1 MLTICFANDFWPSV
15 PKTLPDCPY
24 PCELLF
30 DRDRVADADVVVFHI
45 PTLWSAPGFRKRR
58 AQKWVAWSMESDVNY
73 PRLADPA
80 FMRQF
85 DLTMTYRRDSDVWTP
100 YFDVSI
106 LEGLST
112 PPEVKS
118 EVAPAVY
125 FASNDRDRSGRRDY
139 VAALMEHLSVDS
151 YGRSLRNRT
160 VEQDDG
166 RSTKLATVARYKFTL
181 AFENS
186 ISPDYV
192 TEKFFDPLLAG
203 SVPVYLGAP
212 NIADYAPGEH
222 CYVNVADF
230 AGPAELAAYLL
241 HLHHD
246 DREYARM
253 LAWKTQPLRPAFVQ
267 MVAQT
272 RLHPLCRLAALCASD
287 RPHTPLARLRRA
299 VSAIRKLE
307 SRR

>member
-1 MLTICFANDFWPSV
+1 MP
-15 PKTLPDCPY
+15 
-24 PCELLF
+24 LF
-30 DRDRVADADVVVFHI
+30 DRDRAAGADVVVFHI
-45 PTLWSAPGFRKRR
+45 PTLWHEPDPRKRR

-80 FMRQF
+80 FMRRF

-100 YFDVSI
+100 YLGVGMLDA
-106 LEGLST
+106 LRT
-112 PPEVKS
+112 PPQPKTPE
-118 EVAPAVY
+118 APAVY
-125 FASNDRDRSGRRDY
+125 FASNDRDRSGRRAY
-139 VAALMEHLSVDS
+139 VAALMEHLAVDS

-166 RSTKLATVARYKFTL
+166 RSTKLATIARYKFTL

-186 ISPDYV
+186 ISLDYV

-222 CYVNVADF
+222 CYVNAADF
-230 AGPAELAAYLL
+230 AGPAELAAYLR
-241 HLHHD
+241 HLQHD
-246 DREYARM
+246 DREYARF

-267 MVAQT
+267 LVEQT
-272 RLHPLCRLAALCASD
+272 RRHPLCRLAEL
-287 RPHTPLARLRRA
+287 LAQR
-299 VSAIRKLE
+299 
-307 SRR
+307 